1 MMVWLILAFALY
13 GVVSS
18 VADTQKR
25 KEDEE

>member
-18 VADTQKR
+18 VADAQKR
-25 KEDEE
+25 KKDEE

>member
-13 GVVSS
+13 GIVSS
-18 VADTQKR
+18 IADVQKR